1 MHRGYL
7 PSSDSIGVVDVQQ
20 EEEYVIWSTFIFID
34 TYIQQLF
41 YCQLAGHTREITYSK
56 LFQL

>member
-1 MHRGYL
+1 MHRSYL

-20 EEEYVIWSTFIFID
+20 EGEYVIWSTLVFID

-41 YCQLAGHTREITYSK
+41 YGQLAGHTREITYSK
-56 LFQL
+56 LSQL